1 MLGWRE
7 KDGFLQ
13 LGSLPRLLF
22 LAIQCR
28 EDSELESVGA
38 DANSLTQN
46 ASDSG
51 RWGKAVRRGKG
62 SLAGS
67 QKGKGG
73 RAAGQGSK
81 GMDAM
86 LLGLL
91 LGRLGSLSAGA
102 SPGDEVRG
110 LF

>member
-1 MLGWRE
+1 ML
-7 KDGFLQ
+7 
-13 LGSLPRLLF
+13 
-22 LAIQCR
+22 QCR
-28 EDSELESVGA
+28 EDSELEIVGA

-46 ASDSG
+46 ASNSG

-91 LGRLGSLSAGA
+91 LGRWG
-102 SPGDEVRG
+102 P
-110 LF
+110 